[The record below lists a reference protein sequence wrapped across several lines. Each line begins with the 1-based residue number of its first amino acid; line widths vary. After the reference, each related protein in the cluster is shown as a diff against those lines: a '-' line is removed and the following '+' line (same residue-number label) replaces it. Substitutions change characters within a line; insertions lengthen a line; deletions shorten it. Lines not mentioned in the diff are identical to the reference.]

1 MLGPLPPQ
9 TNYQVAFERGLERAR
24 GQRPEVLAALGAER
38 TADGSYRLRV
48 LDATF
53 AVDLDRAA
61 ITLAGDE
68 QPAAEAAN
76 VGLAWQILALHYL
89 SASPPPPGPARW
101 LSFADFQD
109 ARGYTP
115 VYRGRVLHRLC
126 GTVGR
131 DRETFAAA
139 CHQLGG
145 QPMDWADESFRFE
158 VFPRLPL
165 VVTWYYG
172 DDEFPPNASFLYRDD
187 VLTFVPLEDVIVL
200 SEALVGRL
208 RGKGW

>member
-1 MLGPLPPQ
+1 MLGPLQPQ
-9 TNYQVAFERGLERAR
+9 TNYQVAFERGLELAR
-24 GQRPEVLAALGAER
+24 DQSVAALAALGAER
-38 TADGSYRLRV
+38 ADDGTYRLRV

-53 AVDLDRAA
+53 SVDLERGA
-61 ITLAGDE
+61 ISLADDKP
-68 QPAAEAAN
+68 PAPEGAN

-89 SASPPPPGPARW
+89 SASPPRPSAARW
-101 LSFADFQD
+101 MSFADFQD

-131 DRETFAAA
+131 DRESFVAA
-139 CHQLGG
+139 CHHLDG

-158 VFPRLPL
+158 VFPRLPI

-187 VLTFVPLEDVIVL
+187 VLAFVPLEDVIVL